1 MYRIDAYHRP
11 TSVTEAVDLLA
22 APARLALAGGTAIRH
37 DGGATPTEVVDL
49 QALGLDE
56 IEAERDRDIVRIG
69 AMARLSD
76 VAGHEAAP
84 DLVRRAARGEMPS
97 TLRTLATVGGTIG
110 TAAPDSVFLA
120 ALLVHDASVHFAD
133 GGSLALSSVLHDGLA
148 AGELIVAVE
157 VQPSGPT
164 ALAATG
170 RTPADDPIVAA
181 VARSADDGIRL
192 ALCGV
197 GPTPELVDV
206 GDLDLLEP
214 PADFRGSTAYR
225 RHLARVLSA
234 RVLEEL
240 S

>member
-11 TSVTEAVDLLA
+11 TSVAEAVDLLA
-22 APARLALAGGTAIRH
+22 APTRSALAGGTAIRH

-56 IEAERDRDIVRIG
+56 IEAERDIVRIG
-69 AMARLSD
+69 AMARLSA
-76 VAGHEAAP
+76 VAEHEAVP

-110 TAAPDSVFLA
+110 TAASDSVFLA

-133 GGSLALSSVLHDGLA
+133 GGSIALSSVLHDGLA

-206 GDLDLLEP
+206 GDLDRLEP